1 MTTRRPAVERRL
13 RTALDA
19 RARLITAH
27 DLSPARP
34 PVGRAWGT
42 RRIRRTA
49 SLVVAAAAATAVL
62 CFLLLPGSPGRS
74 RPEPP
79 AHHPRVSDT
88 PTPAPAPTSTP
99 GDSTRPRPSPSKPA
113 PGLPR

>member
-1 MTTRRPAVERRL
+1 MTTRRHVVERRL

-19 RARLITAH
+19 RARLITTH

-34 PVGRAWGT
+34 PTGRAWGT

-88 PTPAPAPTSTP
+88 PTPTPTSTP
-99 GDSTRPRPSPSKPA
+99 SDSTRPRPSPSKPA
-113 PGLPR
+113 PRLPR